1 MGFKPI
7 ANNASPFSA
16 AGEERVSGRSHGRLS
31 LSTLLLLAAALFL
44 SACSS
49 ADKPAADEEVDVKS
63 QTPVTITTIDQ
74 NAMTDYVEMNATS
87 VFQQK
92 NYVKAN
98 ANGYIEVANAKPGQ
112 MVSKGTTL
120 FTIKTKEA
128 QSIGN
133 SINILDTTF
142 KFSGV
147 NKIKASQHGYI
158 TQLNHQV
165 GDYVQDGE
173 QLAIIS
179 DESSFAFVLQV
190 PYEYRALVKLGQD
203 IPLTLPDGEKLTGHV
218 ASLMPAVDT
227 LSQTQGV
234 VLKVNSSHPIPENL
248 TARAKLVKTAKQ
260 NTVSLPK
267 QAVLANETQTEF
279 WVMKLIKDTLA
290 VKVPVTKGIETS
302 DRVEILSPQFTA
314 ADRIVVTG
322 NYGLSDTAKVK
333 IVKP

>member
-1 MGFKPI
+1 MKK
-7 ANNASPFSA
+7 FSTYFTTPA
-16 AGEERVSGRSHGRLS
+16 AVLTVVIS
-31 LSTLLLLAAALFL
+31 LFL
-44 SACSS
+44 SACGGG
-49 ADKPAADEEVDVKS
+49 KPAADDAAEVKS
-63 QTPVTITTIDQ
+63 QTPVTVTTIDQ
-74 NAMTDYVEMNATS
+74 NAMADYVEMNAIS

-98 ANGYIEVANAKPGQ
+98 ANGYIQQVNAKPGQ
-112 MVSKGTTL
+112 FINKGATL

-147 NKIKASQHGYI
+147 NKIRAAEHGFI
-158 TQLNHQV
+158 TQLSHQV

-173 QLAIIS
+173 QLAVIS

-190 PYEYRALVKLGQD
+190 PYEQRALVKQGQD
-203 IPLTLPDGEKLTGHV
+203 VPLTLPDGEKLIGKV
-218 ASLMPAVDT
+218 ASLMPSVDT

-234 VLKVNSSHPIPENL
+234 VVKVNSTHPIPENL
-248 TARAKLVKTAKQ
+248 VARARLIKTSKPST
-260 NTVSLPK
+260 NSLPK
-267 QAVLANETQTEF
+267 SAVLANETQTEF
-279 WVMKLIKDTLA
+279 WVMKLINDTTA
-290 VKVPVTKGIETS
+290 VKIAVTKGIETT
-302 DRVEILSPQFTA
+302 DRIEIVSPKFSAT
-314 ADRIVVTG
+314 DRIVATG